1 MSKNKTGGESS
12 GSSGVSEDNK
22 WYRRFIGALRN
33 AGTTLGNAGATLGN
47 AGIKVVTGTS
57 SYLNDNRKIIFD
69 FVRTF
74 YFRVGSAGGIYY
86 LYRLLIEKYFSS
98 GSSLLRSGKPL
109 TAATLSATINNNS
122 DQIVDAVQ
130 NSTSKSKST
139 ITIYGKSIPVVG
151 PLLTFVQAHLPM
163 DLVVSFIKMGNT
175 SMAMR
180 GATISV
186 LSYVVYLSVSKAIG
200 RTAKKDS
207 RSQLGVDK
215 SIKELKNQAKSSE
228 DTGFIRKIKELLGM
242 VEKLEDK
249 VEKMESKSKKAR
261 ATKKRKRSSSSR
273 SRTRSRSKSGSKTG
287 SKTRSKR
294 SRSRSRSGTRKRRRT
309 A

>member
-1 MSKNKTGGESS
+1 METTKLP
-12 GSSGVSEDNK
+12 K
-22 WYRRFIGALRN
+22 WYVSMMNRVVSAAKKAGNGGLYLGAKVGNGGLYLGSQSLLLGKHVGDLIDYKRVKQFLYLQFIRL
-33 AGTTLGNAGATLGN
+33 
-47 AGIKVVTGTS
+47 
-57 SYLNDNRKIIFD
+57 
-69 FVRTF
+69 
-74 YFRVGSAGGIYY
+74 GSAGGVYY
-86 LYRLLIEKYFSS
+86 LYRLLIEKYFST

-109 TAATLSATINNNS
+109 TAATLSTAINNNS
-122 DQIVDAVQ
+122 DEIVNVIQ
-130 NSTSKSKST
+130 NSTSKSQST
-139 ITIYGKSIPVVG
+139 VTIHGKSIPVVG
-151 PLLTFVQAHLPM
+151 PLLTFVQGYLPM
-163 DLVVSFIKMGNT
+163 DLVVSFINMGNT

-215 SIKELKNQAKSSE
+215 SINELKNQSKNSE
-228 DTGFIRKIKELLGM
+228 DIGFVRKIKELLGM

-261 ATKKRKRSSSSR
+261 ATKKRKRSSS
-273 SRTRSRSKSGSKTG
+273 TRSKSRSNRSKR
-287 SKTRSKR
+287 SKSRSKR
-294 SRSRSRSGTRKRRRT
+294 SRSRSRSRTRKRT